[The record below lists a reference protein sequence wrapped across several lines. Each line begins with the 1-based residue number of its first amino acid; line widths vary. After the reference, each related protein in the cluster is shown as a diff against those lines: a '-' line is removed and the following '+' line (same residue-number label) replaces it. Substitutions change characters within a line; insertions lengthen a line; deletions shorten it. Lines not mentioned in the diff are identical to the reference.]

1 MLFVTESRPRPAKP
15 QFQNQACGGKVAAGP
30 FMLSGGGGPQGFGL
44 AVKNRHIISLAFTSD
59 VGWSASARPA
69 LPPGQACP
77 LFATL

>member
-1 MLFVTESRPRPAKP
+1 
-15 QFQNQACGGKVAAGP
+15 VAAGL
-30 FMLSGGGGPQGFGL
+30 FIFERGGGYQGFGL
-44 AVKNRHIISLAFTSD
+44 AVKNRHIISLASTSG